1 MFKAQGTVGAEC
13 EKKCDG
19 VIKAR
24 LEEYL
29 MGLVRRFLATLE
41 SVALNSKSTA
51 ITSSR
56 VESTRRRGMERRLPW
71 RVIIES

>member
-1 MFKAQGTVGAEC
+1 MFKAQGTVEAEC

-29 MGLVRRFLATLE
+29 MGLVPQFLAALE